1 MGITVQHNVSL
12 KAFNTFHVDAIAAA
26 YVELREEEQV
36 APVFEYALSINSPVL
51 ILGGGSNLLI
61 TQDFHGLIV
70 HNQLPGINL
79 IGETPDHVFV
89 KAGAGVNWHDLV
101 MFCVD
106 KGWGGLENLSLIPGT
121 VGAAPV
127 QNIGAY
133 GVELKDCMHSLLAW
147 DRLQKKN
154 VNIDVSE
161 CDFGYRQSIF
171 KKEFKD
177 RMLILS
183 VTFRLSKNPQ
193 LQLEYGAIRTWL
205 DQHQVSNPSV
215 KDVSAAVVA
224 IRKSKLPDPSLI
236 GNAGSFFKNPEVPA
250 SFFEDLKSD
259 YPDLVA
265 FPFGA
270 GYKLAAGW
278 LIEQCGWKG
287 FRSGDAGCHKNQA
300 LVLVNYGTA
309 KGSEILQLAQM
320 IQQSVREKFGV
331 SLTPEVNII

>member
-1 MGITVQHNVSL
+1 MEIAVQHQVSL
-12 KAFNTFHVDAIAAA
+12 KAFNTFHIDAKAAA
-26 YVELREEEQV
+26 YVELHEVDQV
-36 APVFEYALSINSPVL
+36 ASVFEYALSIKARVL
-51 ILGGGSNLLI
+51 VMGGGSNILF
-61 TQDFHGLIV
+61 TQNFQGLVV
-70 HNQLPGINL
+70 HNKLPGIKL
-79 IGETPDHVFV
+79 VDETQDHVFV
-89 KAGAGVNWHDLV
+89 EAGAGVNWHDLV

-106 KGWGGLENLSLIPGT
+106 KGWGGLENLSLIPGS

-133 GVELKDCMHSLLAW
+133 GVELKDCMHSLRAW
-147 DRLQKKN
+147 DRLQKK
-154 VNIDVSE
+154 IVSLNARE

-177 RMLILS
+177 RMLMLS

-193 LQLEYGAIRTWL
+193 LELEYGAIRTWL
-205 DQHQVSNPSV
+205 DQHQVINPSV
-215 KDVSAAVVA
+215 KDVSAAVIA
-224 IRKSKLPDPSLI
+224 IRKSKLPDPALI

-250 SFFEDLKSD
+250 SFENLKAD

-320 IQQSVREKFGV
+320 IQQSVKEKFGV
-331 SLTPEVNII
+331 SLIPEVNII